1 MTVAGWPRAFR
12 GSSAVAAGFVTWARL
27 KGPAYARLF
36 PDTYVRAA
44 DEPPSLLLR
53 SLAAYRYVEG
63 RGVLSGYSA
72 AEVLRASCGPIGAPA
87 EVTVPGGGQRAHPGL
102 LVHRDTLAPGAIR
115 TVGDVRTTSAPRTA
129 FDLARWCLGRGEL
142 TEAVVAVD
150 ALARRG
156 RFAPDRLLHLAAH
169 YPRARGAAGLA
180 EALAF
185 ADARAGS
192 PMETRLRML
201 LVHDTGLPS
210 PEVQYPVQ
218 DPARRRA
225 VWLDLAY
232 PEHLIGIE
240 YEGADHTD
248 PDRVLRDVGRYT
260 RLVAAGWRIYRYT
273 KFEIYRERDRIV
285 AEITRALGR
294 VR

>member
-1 MTVAGWPRAFR
+1 MTVAGWPEAFR
-12 GSSAVAAGFVTWARL
+12 GSAAVRAGLVTRGRL
-27 KGPAYARLF
+27 KGTAYARLF
-36 PDTYVRAA
+36 PDTYAPA
-44 DEPPSLLLR
+44 GDAPPDLLLR

-72 AEVLRASCGPIGAPA
+72 AEVLGASCGPADAPA

-102 LVHRDTLAPGAIR
+102 LVHRDTLAPGEIR
-115 TVGDVRTTSAPRTA
+115 EIGDIRVTSAPRTA
-129 FDLARWCLGRGEL
+129 FDLARWCTVRGERA
-142 TEAVVAVD
+142 EAVAAVD

-156 RFAPDRLLHLAAH
+156 RFAPDRLLHFGAH
-169 YPRARGAAGLA
+169 YPRARGVAGLA
-180 EALAF
+180 GVL
-185 ADARAGS
+185 ADADSRAGS
-192 PMETRLRML
+192 PMESRLRML
-201 LVHDTGLPS
+201 LVDAGLP
-210 PEVQYPVQ
+210 PPQVQYPVQ

-232 PEHLIGIE
+232 PEYLVGIE

-260 RLVAAGWRIYRYT
+260 RLVDAGWRIYRYT

-285 AEITRALGR
+285 TEITRVLAR

>member
-1 MTVAGWPRAFR
+1 MTVAGWPEAFR
-12 GSSAVAAGFVTWARL
+12 GSAAVAAGLVTWARL
-27 KGPAYARLF
+27 KGTAYTRLF
-36 PDTYVRAA
+36 PDTYIRAS
-44 DEPPSLLLR
+44 DRPPALLLR
-53 SLAAYRYVEG
+53 SLAAYRCVEG

-72 AEVLRASCGPIGAPA
+72 AEVLRASCGPADAPA

-102 LVHRDTLAPGAIR
+102 LVHRDTLAPGEIR
-115 TVGDVRTTSAPRTA
+115 TIGDVRLTSAPRTA
-129 FDLARWCLGRGEL
+129 FDLACWCVGRGEL

-156 RFAPDRLLHLAAH
+156 RFGPDRLLHLAARH
-169 YPRARGAAGLA
+169 PRARGVAGLA
-180 EALAF
+180 EVLSY

-192 PMETRLRML
+192 PMESRLRML
-201 LVHDTGLPS
+201 LALAGLPA

-218 DPARRRA
+218 DPVRRRA

-232 PEHLIGIE
+232 PEHRVGIE

-248 PDRVLRDVGRYT
+248 PDRVLRDAGRYT
-260 RLVAAGWRIYRYT
+260 RLVDAAWRIYRYT
-273 KFEIYRERDRIV
+273 KFEIFRERDRIV
-285 AEITRALGR
+285 ADITRALAR